1 MKSIPDSPVRIGLA
15 GLGTVG
21 SGLAEIL
28 AENADWIR
36 RRLGREVILA
46 AVLVRDL
53 AKPRPFHPGPNAFLT
68 TRPEDLT
75 DAPEIDVVV
84 ELMGGVDEAF
94 NLIVKALESGKHVVT
109 ANKALLAERGPELFA
124 LAARKGL
131 GLYYEASA
139 AGAVPVVETLKES
152 LAGNR
157 ICGILGIL
165 NGTANY
171 ILTKMSEQGLDF
183 DTALKMAQE
192 KGYAEADPTLD
203 IEGVDA
209 AHKLIVLIR
218 LAYGRNY
225 PLRRLPV
232 EGITNVTPL
241 DIRFAREFGYQIK
254 LIGHVREEDGR
265 LDAGVHPRLVNNSY
279 LLASVQGAFNAVRIE
294 GNASGPIVLHGKG
307 AGGRPTA
314 SAVLADIMALA
325 QRRDCPNNTGF
336 PEEVLPDADI
346 FDPAE
351 AVCRHYI
358 RFNAKDKPGVMAA
371 ISRVM
376 ADQEVSIFQAV
387 QKSDPEMGYVPIV
400 FLTHSAPQKAV
411 ENVIAA
417 LDASPF
423 LKPPTV
429 HFRVL

>member
-1 MKSIPDSPVRIGLA
+1 MNPLPGKSLRLGLA

-21 SGLAEIL
+21 SGLVEIL

-36 RRLGREVILA
+36 RRLGRDIALA
-46 AVLVRDL
+46 SVLVRDPS
-53 AKPRPFHPGPNAFLT
+53 KPRPVELGRGTKLT
-68 TRPEDLT
+68 TRAEDLT
-75 DAPEIDVVV
+75 DDPDIDVVV
-84 ELMGGVDEAF
+84 ELMGGLDAAKA
-94 NLIVKALESGKHVVT
+94 LIVRALESGKHVVT
-109 ANKALLAERGPELFA
+109 ANKALLAECGPELFS
-124 LAARKGL
+124 LACKKGL

-139 AGAVPVVETLKES
+139 AGAVPVVQTLKES

-157 ICGILGIL
+157 IKSILGIL

-171 ILTKMSEQGLDF
+171 ILTKMAEQGLDF
-183 DTALKMAQE
+183 GTALKMAQE
-192 KGYAEADPTLD
+192 KGYAEADPAFD

-225 PLRRLPV
+225 PLGRLPV
-232 EGITNVTPL
+232 EGITGVTPL
-241 DIRFAREFGYQIK
+241 DMRIAKEFGYQIK
-254 LIGHVREEDGR
+254 LIGHVREHDGK
-265 LDAGVHPRLVNNSY
+265 LDAGVHPRLVSNSY

-325 QRRDCPNNTGF
+325 QRAQCPNNSGF
-336 PEEVLPDADI
+336 PEAVLPDADI

-358 RFNAKDKPGVMAA
+358 RFNAKDRPGVMAA
-371 ISRVM
+371 ISKVM
-376 ADQEVSIFQAV
+376 ADEDVSIFQAV
-387 QKSDPEMGYVPIV
+387 QKSEPEMGYVPIV

-411 ENVIAA
+411 DNVIAA
-417 LDASPF
+417 LDKSAY

>member
-36 RRLGREVILA
+36 RRLGRDIVLKT
-46 AVLVRDL
+46 VLVRDL
-53 AKPRPFHPGPNAFLT
+53 TRPRALPSGSFLT
-68 TRPEDLT
+68 SRPEDLT
-75 DAPEIDVVV
+75 DDPEIDVVV
-84 ELMGGVDEAF
+84 ELMGGLDAAF
-94 NLIVKALESGKHVVT
+94 NLIVTALESGKHVVT

-232 EGITNVTPL
+232 EGITKVTPL

-325 QRRDCPNNTGF
+325 QRPDCPNNTGF
-336 PEEVLPDADI
+336 PEQVLPDADI

>member
-1 MKSIPDSPVRIGLA
+1 MRAVSDKPLRIGLA

-21 SGLAEIL
+21 SGLVEIT
-28 AENADWIR
+28 AENEDWIR
-36 RRLGREVILA
+36 RRLGRDIVLKT
-46 AVLVRDL
+46 VLVRDL
-53 AKPRPFHPGPNAFLT
+53 SKPRPFPPGRDAVLT

-75 DAPEIDVVV
+75 DDPEIDVVV
-84 ELMGGVDEAF
+84 ELMGGIDAAYD
-94 NLIVKALESGKHVVT
+94 LIAKALEAGKHVVT
-109 ANKALLAERGPELFA
+109 ANKALLAERGQELFA

-157 ICGILGIL
+157 ILGILGIL

-203 IEGVDA
+203 IEGMDA

-218 LAYGRNY
+218 LAYGQNY
-225 PLRRLPV
+225 PLSRLPV
-232 EGITNVTPL
+232 EGITGVTPL

-254 LIGHVREEDGR
+254 LIGHVREENGA
-265 LDAGVHPRLVNNSY
+265 LDAGVHPRLVSNSY

-314 SAVLADIMALA
+314 SAVLSDIMALA
-325 QRRDCPNNTGF
+325 QRPDCPNNTGF
-336 PEEVLPDADI
+336 SEEVPPDAEI

-376 ADQEVSIFQAV
+376 ADQDVSIFQAV

-411 ENVIAA
+411 DNVIAA
-417 LDASPF
+417 LDASPY